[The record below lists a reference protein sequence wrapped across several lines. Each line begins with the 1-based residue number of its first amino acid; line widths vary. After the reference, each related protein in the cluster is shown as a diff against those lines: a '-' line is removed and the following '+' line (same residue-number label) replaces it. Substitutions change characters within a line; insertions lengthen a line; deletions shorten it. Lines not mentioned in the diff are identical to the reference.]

1 MTQQS
6 NSSLENYR
14 TKEQTEKYRSEKE
27 DFGGGRQ
34 FKAKEKENVSVMEM
48 NK

>member
-6 NSSLENYR
+6 NSCLENYR
-14 TKEQTEKYRSEKE
+14 TKEQTEKYRSE

-34 FKAKEKENVSVMEM
+34 FKAKEKENVSVMGM